1 MKKREFFKNSK
12 GFTLI
17 ELAIVL
23 VIAALLMTMVLK
35 GRDLIRSARM
45 KRDYVNYVERI
56 YSDVIK
62 YSSYVMLK
70 NGYTAVLGDGEVNG
84 GRDESDGFVDYDS
97 TTNIAQYFYNTP
109 TLVNSTQ
116 VYAFYP
122 DSSGNYTSLAKL
134 LSIPD
139 IDPEFTEVFKVV
151 PTGDSAGFY
160 FYTSGS
166 KLHKNVRICLGAD
179 FKGDKTGNLLLFY
192 DLPLDFAI
200 HLDTIIDGKKNGR
213 EGDFLVLGF
222 KLDSNANKYQSATCH
237 CTNTICVGQGIEGG
251 CAFPLES
258 IENVKSLLCGYVI
271 RD

>member
-1 MKKREFFKNSK
+1 MKKGEFFKNSK

-97 TTNIAQYFYNTP
+97 TTNIAQYF
-109 TLVNSTQ
+109 
-116 VYAFYP
+116 
-122 DSSGNYTSLAKL
+122 
-134 LSIPD
+134 
-139 IDPEFTEVFKVV
+139 
-151 PTGDSAGFY
+151 
-160 FYTSGS
+160 
-166 KLHKNVRICLGAD
+166 
-179 FKGDKTGNLLLFY
+179 
-192 DLPLDFAI
+192 
-200 HLDTIIDGKKNGR
+200 
-213 EGDFLVLGF
+213 
-222 KLDSNANKYQSATCH
+222 
-237 CTNTICVGQGIEGG
+237 
-251 CAFPLES
+251 
-258 IENVKSLLCGYVI
+258 
-271 RD
+271 